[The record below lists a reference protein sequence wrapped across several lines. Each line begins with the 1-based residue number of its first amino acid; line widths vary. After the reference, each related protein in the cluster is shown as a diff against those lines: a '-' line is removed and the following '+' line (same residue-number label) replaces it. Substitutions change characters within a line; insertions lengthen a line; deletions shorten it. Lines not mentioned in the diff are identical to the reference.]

1 MNTGDHYH
9 LSHYIPWT
17 RFQIYKLL
25 LISTIPAIIYA
36 CTGGKWFTMP
46 WVPVALLGTVTA
58 FISGFRN
65 TQTYNRTWE
74 ARQIYG
80 GIINQSRSFG
90 ILVRSMVRADDPA
103 LEQDIHQR
111 LIYRHIAWLTALRF
125 QLREVRS
132 WEYIKKRRY
141 NQEYQKRYY
150 VVPEWQSD
158 MGEELKP
165 FLPEEERQYIL
176 ARKNKATQLLSR
188 QSDELRG
195 LNEAGLLTDYNFV
208 ALETHLKDLYDQQG
222 RCERIKNFPY
232 PRQYSSLNLF
242 FTNLLCILI
251 PFGMVQEFAK
261 FGPEFVWLSIPFSTL
276 LGWVFVALDMTGEAT
291 ENPFEGSAND
301 VPITQISRTIE
312 IDLREMLGETDL
324 PPAIQPVNNIV
335 L

>member
-9 LSHYIPWT
+9 LRHYIPWT

-25 LISTIPAIIYA
+25 LLSTIPVLIYV
-36 CTGGKWFTMP
+36 CSGGKWLTLP

-65 TQTYNRTWE
+65 TQTYARTWE

-80 GIINQSRSFG
+80 AIINQSRSLG
-90 ILVRSMVRADDPA
+90 ILVRSMVRATDSA
-103 LEQDIHQR
+103 AERAIHQR

-125 QLREVRS
+125 QLREVRP
-132 WEYIKKRRY
+132 WEYVQKRRY
-141 NQEYQKRYY
+141 NQEYQKKYY
-150 VVPEWQSD
+150 RVPEWDSNMAD
-158 MGEELKP
+158 ELKP
-165 FLPEEERQYIL
+165 FLSEEEWTFIL
-176 ARKNKATQLLSR
+176 ARKNRATQLVSR
-188 QSDELRG
+188 QSDDIRH
-195 LNEAGLLTDYNFV
+195 LNEAGLVSDYNFA
-208 ALETHLKDLYDQQG
+208 ALEAHLKDLYDQQG
-222 RCERIKNFPY
+222 KCERIKNFPY

-242 FTNLLCILI
+242 FTNLLCVLI
-251 PFGMVQEFAK
+251 PFGMAQEFAK

-312 IDLREMLGETDL
+312 IDLREMLGETEL